1 MELEYRAKL
10 VELSLAQESQ
20 QSTLQLICENQA
32 KDKASAHAYA
42 NSKIVSALD
51 SRLHIN
57 ICNQSAGHEQAIRD
71 GAARMLLDDS
81 KSRHGQTK
89 SRPD

>member
-1 MELEYRAKL
+1 MTSEIDWKMLRHKATE
-10 VELSLAQESQ
+10 
-20 QSTLQLICENQA
+20 
-32 KDKASAHAYA
+32 ASAHAYA

>member
-1 MELEYRAKL
+1 MLWKKQTRKSA
-10 VELSLAQESQ
+10 VHPAIII
-20 QSTLQLICENQA
+20 ICENQA

-42 NSKIVSALD
+42 NSKIVSELD

-57 ICNQSAGHEQAIRD
+57 ICNESGGHEQVIRD
-71 GAARMLLDDS
+71 SAAGMLLDDS

-89 SRPD
+89 SSPVLSPADD